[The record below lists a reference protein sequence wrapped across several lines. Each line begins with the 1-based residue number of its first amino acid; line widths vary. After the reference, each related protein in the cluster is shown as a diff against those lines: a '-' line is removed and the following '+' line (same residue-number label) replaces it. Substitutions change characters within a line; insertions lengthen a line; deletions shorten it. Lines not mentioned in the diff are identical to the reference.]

1 VQRTSAARPHERRS
15 IWRVGP
21 ESTWTTILPVAF
33 IIASLISLVI
43 LPIVVANHTARM
55 RDEITRLAEPARRTA
70 NEIQMDVSSELDK
83 IIAYQVTGQR
93 QYRDDFVQLIGEEA
107 RDYATL
113 GRLAPQLN
121 PDVNRELE
129 QLVAQTNSW
138 HLGVKNGEFLQRQLP
153 AEVFNQRLFERHP
166 LYEKSLVAAAK
177 LELEIQEAI
186 DDRLKSI
193 RDLERWNISLTIIL
207 TLLALTSALLVAGL
221 GRQMRLLAREAMA
234 RRRDAEREATDAKIA
249 RAAAEREER
258 RAAFLA
264 AAGQELTASL
274 DFTQTIATLARLY
287 VPNLGEICAI
297 DHAESD
303 GTLRRAAIRH
313 RDGEHD
319 AALQAQVGKVIEHV
333 PDDVAR
339 VMSEREAR
347 IAGAT
352 AELIAY
358 VVPEV
363 PNNTRSMMFVP
374 LVSRGQTLGVV
385 TVIAPEGR
393 VFAREDV
400 ALASELARHGSLA
413 IDNARLYAESQQA
426 VRAREEVLAI
436 VSHDLRNP
444 LNAVMLAAQL
454 MKVSDDMPSGE
465 MEQLETI
472 ELSAQRMRRLIEDLL
487 DVTRLEGGK
496 QLPIEPAPLDVKP
509 LLQEIYELFKT
520 QAAMSSIALRYDVE
534 DLPPVY
540 ADRHRVTQVF
550 SNLVGNAMKFT
561 PAGGRVSMRATRSDD
576 QALFAVSDTGP
587 GIPQKNLKDI
597 FNPYWQ
603 AKRTARL
610 GAGLGLPI
618 AKGIVEAHGGKI
630 WVESEP
636 GKGTTFYFTLP
647 LARSAA
653 AASTPAAES
662 PAHSTR

>member
-1 VQRTSAARPHERRS
+1 MATRPHERRS

-43 LPIVVANHTARM
+43 LPIVVEKHTARM
-55 RDEITRLAEPARRTA
+55 RDEISRLAEPARRTA
-70 NEIQMDVSSELDK
+70 NEVQMDVSSELDK
-83 IIAYQVTGQR
+83 IIAFQVTGQR
-93 QYRDDFVQLIGEEA
+93 QYRKAFVDLIAEEA
-107 RDYATL
+107 RDYQAL

-121 PDVNRELE
+121 PEVNHDLE
-129 QLVAQTNSW
+129 ALVARTNTW
-138 HLGVKNGEFLQRQLP
+138 HVRVKEGEFLDRQLP

-166 LYEKSLVAAAK
+166 QYEQALAAAGK
-177 LELEIQEAI
+177 LELEIHEAI

-207 TLLALTSALLVAGL
+207 TLLALTSAMLVAGL

-274 DFTQTIATLARLY
+274 DFAETIATLARLN

-297 DHAESD
+297 DLAESD
-303 GTLRRAAIRH
+303 GVLRRAAIRH
-313 RDGEHD
+313 RDSERD
-319 AALQAQVGKVIEHV
+319 AALQPQVGTDLEEIPEA
-333 PDDVAR
+333 VAK

-347 IAGAT
+347 IFSSTPRLVG
-352 AELIAY
+352 Y
-358 VVPEV
+358 VIPD
-363 PNNTRSMMFVP
+363 PPPDTRSMMIVP

-393 VFAREDV
+393 VCAREDV

-413 IDNARLYAESQQA
+413 IDNARLYLESQQA
-426 VRAREEVLAI
+426 VHAREEVLAI

-444 LNAVMLAAQL
+444 LNAVMLAAEL
-454 MKVSDDMPSGE
+454 MKFSDSMPPQE
-465 MEQLETI
+465 LEQLETI

-496 QLPIEPAPLDVKP
+496 QLPVEPAPLEVKP

-520 QAAMSSIALRYDVE
+520 QAASSSIALRYDV
-534 DLPPVY
+534 DDDVPPVY
-540 ADRHRVTQVF
+540 ADHHRITQVL
-550 SNLVGNAMKFT
+550 SNLVGNSMKFT
-561 PAGGRVSMRATRSDD
+561 PAEGKINCRATRGDD
-576 QALFAVSDTGP
+576 QVIFAVSDTGP

-618 AKGIVEAHGGKI
+618 AKGIVEAHGGRI
-630 WVESEP
+630 WAESEP

-647 LARSAA
+647 VARSVAA
-653 AASTPAAES
+653 AASASPPAA
-662 PAHSTR
+662 AHR